1 MRARRILLLIA
12 AAGVIAGCNQTEDS
26 GKVRGEI
33 DARNKEVGAAFA
45 KGDYN
50 AIANMYSSS
59 AQMFPPNAATVSGH
73 DGIVAAWKAFIDT
86 GAKGLELTSNEVEA
100 AKDHADEEGS
110 YRVIA
115 ADGSTADA
123 GKYIV
128 IWKKE
133 NEKWVLHRDIWN
145 SNNPPAPMA
154 AAAPAAPAAASE
166 APATATPP
174 PAATPEP
181 TTAPAATKPQ

>member
-1 MRARRILLLIA
+1 MLARTILLLIA

-33 DARNKEVGAAFA
+33 DARNKELGAAFA

-50 AIANMYSSS
+50 AVANMYSSS

-73 DGIVAAWKAFIDT
+73 DGIVATWKAFVDS
-86 GAKGLELTSNEVEA
+86 GAKGIELTSNEVEA

-110 YRVIA
+110 YRVLG
-115 ADGSTADA
+115 ADGATADA

-145 SNNPPAPMA
+145 SNNPPPPP
-154 AAAPAAPAAASE
+154 PAAPAPAA
-166 APATATPP
+166 APDAAAGAAPP
-174 PAATPEP
+174 PTETP
-181 TTAPAATKPQ
+181 APPAPK